1 MNASHKKMKQTIKLK
16 NKIVL
21 NNITGEAKD
30 KLLLTARLSRACNKA
45 IKSSSKD
52 DEGDR
57 VEKSSKPRM

>member
-1 MNASHKKMKQTIKLK
+1 MNASHKKIKQTIKLK

-57 VEKSSKPRM
+57 LDQ